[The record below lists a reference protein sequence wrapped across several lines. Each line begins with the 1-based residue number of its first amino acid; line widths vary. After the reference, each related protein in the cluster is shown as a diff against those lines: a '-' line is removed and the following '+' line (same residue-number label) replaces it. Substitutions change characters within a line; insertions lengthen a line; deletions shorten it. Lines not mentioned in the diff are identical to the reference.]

1 MNTCTETTLEGLQ
14 LLRRGKVRDVYVYG
28 DRLLMVATDRVSAF
42 DVVLPTPIPAKGAVL
57 TQLSSFWFGKMA
69 DIVANHMI
77 SADVA
82 EFPADLQTHRDVL
95 DLRTMLLHRAEMFPV
110 ECVVRGY
117 LAGSGWKEYRE
128 TRSVCG
134 IPLPAGMRECERL
147 PEPIFTPATK
157 EDTGHDINISFERMV
172 SIVGQ
177 EHAEKLR
184 ALSLRIY
191 SRAAD
196 YARERGIII
205 ADVKF
210 EFGLLGGEIILC
222 DELLTPDSSR
232 FWPVDG
238 YEPGRSQPSF
248 DKQFVRDYLE
258 EIHFDKRPPG
268 PELPGRVV
276 KGTTDRYLEA
286 YRRLAGHALPVQ
298 AP

>member
-1 MNTCTETTLEGLQ
+1 M
-14 LLRRGKVRDVYVYG
+14 RRGKVRDVYEYG
-28 DRLLMVATDRVSAF
+28 DRLLMIATDRVSAF

-57 TQLSSFWFGKMA
+57 TQLSRFWFRRMA
-69 DIVANHMI
+69 DIVPNHMI

-82 EFPADLQTHRDVL
+82 EFPADLQAHREIL
-95 DLRTMLLHRAEMFPV
+95 DLRTMLLRRAEMFPV

-128 TRSVCG
+128 SRSVCG
-134 IPLPAGMRECERL
+134 IPLPAGLQECERL

-157 EDTGHDINISFERMV
+157 EDTGHDINISFERMI
-172 SIVGQ
+172 SIVGR
-177 EHAEKLR
+177 EHAETLR
-184 ALSLRIY
+184 ELSLCVY

-268 PELPGRVV
+268 PELPERVV
-276 KGTTDRYLEA
+276 RGTMDRYLEA
-286 YRRLAGHALPVQ
+286 YRLLTGHVLPIQ